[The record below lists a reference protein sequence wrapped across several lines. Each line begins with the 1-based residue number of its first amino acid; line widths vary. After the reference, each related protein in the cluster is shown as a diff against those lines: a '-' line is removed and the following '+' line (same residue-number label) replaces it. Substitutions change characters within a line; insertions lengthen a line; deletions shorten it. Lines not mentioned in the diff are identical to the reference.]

1 VALQEELAAMINP
14 IVAAGAMAGAATLV
28 WRDGQVVQAGGF
40 GWRDAEARLPVERD
54 TLFRI
59 ASMTKPITS
68 VAALMLA
75 EEGRFALE
83 DSITRWAPELAQ
95 MRVVADPRSPLDS
108 TVPAARPI
116 TFLDL
121 LTHRSG
127 LSYEFLSPGPL
138 GAAYEAALGGMI
150 DSDVAPD
157 DWIARLAAL
166 PLVDEPGAGFHYG
179 RSTDLLGFLIARI
192 ADKPFQDVLAERIF
206 QPLGMKDTAFSIPA
220 DEHLRRAEVYGFDDA
235 GRLAA
240 RPIPE
245 RPEGMAYVSA
255 GQGLWSTLDDFLA
268 FARLFLGDG
277 SVDGVRLL
285 KSETLERMMN
295 DQLTDEQRIK
305 ATIFGAPLFAAHGFG
320 LGVSIVRDSGQPS
333 PYLGGGGK
341 GAVSWGGS
349 FGGWWQADPSA
360 DQVLIFLT
368 HVSLAV
374 EQMAKGIGI
383 GAFGA
388 RMQFEAIARGAKS
401 GPMT

>member
-1 VALQEELAAMINP
+1 MVLQEKIAAVVDP

-28 WRDGQVVQAGGF
+28 WRDGHVVQSDGF
-40 GWRDAEARLPVERD
+40 GFRDVAACLPVERD

-83 DSITRWAPELAQ
+83 DPITHWAPELAR
-95 MRVVADPRSPLDS
+95 MHVVADPHAPLER
-108 TVPAARPI
+108 TAPAARPI
-116 TFLDL
+116 TFMDL

-127 LSYEFLSPGPL
+127 LTYEFLSPGPL
-138 GAAYEAALGGMI
+138 GAAYEAALGGAI

-157 DWIARLAAL
+157 DWIAKIATL
-166 PLVDEPGAGFHYG
+166 PLVDQPGAGFHYG
-179 RSTDLLGFLIARI
+179 RSTDLLGFLLARI
-192 ADKPFQDVLAERIF
+192 AGKPFADVLAERIF
-206 QPLGMKDTAFSIPA
+206 LPLGMKDTAFAVPA
-220 DEHLRRAEVYGFDDA
+220 SERLRRAEVYGFDET
-235 GRLAA
+235 GRLEA

-255 GQGLWSTLDDFLA
+255 GQGLWSTLHDFLL

-277 SVDGVRLL
+277 AVDGVRVL
-285 KSETLERMMN
+285 KPETLARMMS
-295 DQLTDEQRIK
+295 DQLTDEQRAR
-305 ATIFGAPLFAAHGFG
+305 ATIFGAPMFGGHGFG
-320 LGVSIVRDSGQPS
+320 LGVSVVRDAAKPS
-333 PYLGGGGK
+333 PFLGGGGN

-349 FGGWWQADPSA
+349 FGGWWQTDPA
-360 DQVLIFLT
+360 AGQVLIFLT

-374 EQMAKGIGI
+374 EQIAKRVGI

-388 RMQFEAIARGAKS
+388 RMQFEAIAGAAV
-401 GPMT
+401 